1 MIKKN
6 KMKKFVI
13 TLFTFIISF
22 LNSNAQDSGIG
33 AVTTGDLFSGGN
45 VILRGLMERDYEL
58 VLLNGEMI
66 HGKAEGSPYLNDE
79 FTKGKIIFD
88 NGKEYD
94 VLTRLNVGTQKFEI
108 KKNLN
113 SPTSIIYI
121 NESISIQM
129 NNNMYDLHSI
139 NLENEQIL
147 AILENCVE
155 LENISLYYFPRKVI
169 KMPVETGA
177 AAPTTGFTK
186 TPMPKWTE
194 ANEFLILKNNNWYS
208 VPNSFKKLVS
218 MNIFDSTLLKKYKKS
233 NKLNIKKKESLIKM
247 VTYFN
252 SI

>member
-1 MIKKN
+1 
-6 KMKKFVI
+6 MKK
-13 TLFTFIISF
+13 IILILLILTMSIP
-22 LNSNAQDSGIG
+22 NTYGQDTGIG
-33 AVTTGDLFSGGN
+33 GVTTGDLFSGGN

-66 HGKAEGSPYLNDE
+66 HGKAEGSPYLDDE

-94 VLTRLNVGTQKFEI
+94 VLARLNVGTQKFEI

-113 SPTSIIYI
+113 SPTSVIYI
-121 NESISIQM
+121 NESVSIQM
-129 NNNMYDLHSI
+129 NSNMYDLHSI
-139 NLENEQIL
+139 KLENEQIL

-169 KMPVETGA
+169 KMPLETGA
-177 AAPTTGFTK
+177 VAPTTGFTK
-186 TPMPKWTE
+186 TPMPKWKE
-194 ANEFLILKNNNWYS
+194 ANEFLILKDNNWYS

-218 MNIFDSTLLKKYKKS
+218 MNIFDSKLLKKYKKS

>member
-1 MIKKN
+1 
-6 KMKKFVI
+6 MKKFVI
-13 TLFTFIISF
+13 TLFAFIISF

-121 NESISIQM
+121 NESISIKI
-129 NNNMYDLHSI
+129 NRNTYNLHSVK
-139 NLENEQIL
+139 LENEQIL
-147 AILENCVE
+147 AILEDCVE
-155 LENISLYYFPRKVI
+155 SENISLYYFPRKVI

-186 TPMPKWTE
+186 IPKPKW
-194 ANEFLILKNNNWYS
+194 ADASEFLILKDNNWYS

-218 MNIFDSTLLKKYKKS
+218 MNIFDSKLLKKYKKS

-247 VTYFN
+247 VNYFN

>member
-1 MIKKN
+1 
-6 KMKKFVI
+6 MKKI
-13 TLFTFIISF
+13 IISIF
-22 LNSNAQDSGIG
+22 ILTISLTYNYGQDYGIG
-33 AVTTGDLFSGGN
+33 SVTTDDLFSGGN
-45 VILRGLMERDYEL
+45 VVLRKLMKRDYSE
-58 VLLNGEMI
+58 
-66 HGKAEGSPYLNDE
+66 AEGSPYLNEE
-79 FTKGKIIFD
+79 FTKGKIVFN

-108 KKNLN
+108 KKNFN
-113 SPTSIIYI
+113 SPASLIDI
-121 NESISIQM
+121 NESVTVQM
-129 NNNMYDLHSI
+129 NNKNYNLHSI
-139 NLENEQIL
+139 NLNNEQIL

-155 LENISLYYFPRKVI
+155 LENISLYYFPKKVI

-186 TPMPKWTE
+186 VPKPKW
-194 ANEFLILKNNNWYS
+194 ADASEFLILKDDNWYS

-218 MNIFDSTLLKKYKKS
+218 MNIFDSKLLKKYKKF

>member
-1 MIKKN
+1 MSIP
-6 KMKKFVI
+6 I
-13 TLFTFIISF
+13 TYG
-22 LNSNAQDSGIG
+22 QDTGIG
-33 AVTTGDLFSGGN
+33 GVTTGDLFSGGN

-66 HGKAEGSPYLNDE
+66 HGKAEGSPYLDDE

-94 VLTRLNVGTQKFEI
+94 VLARLNVGTQKFEI

-113 SPTSIIYI
+113 SPTSVIYI
-121 NESISIQM
+121 NESVSIQM
-129 NNNMYDLHSI
+129 NSNMYDLHSI
-139 NLENEQIL
+139 KLENEQIL

-169 KMPVETGA
+169 KMPLETGA
-177 AAPTTGFTK
+177 VAPTTGFTK
-186 TPMPKWTE
+186 TPMPKWKE
-194 ANEFLILKNNNWYS
+194 ANEFLILKDNNWYS

-218 MNIFDSTLLKKYKKS
+218 MNIFDSKLLKKYKKS

>member
-194 ANEFLILKNNNWYS
+194 ANEFLILKDNNWYS
-208 VPNSFKKLVS
+208 VPNSFKKLLS
-218 MNIFDSTLLKKYKKS
+218 KNIFDPKLLKKYKKS

>member
-1 MIKKN
+1 
-6 KMKKFVI
+6 MKKF
-13 TLFTFIISF
+13 IISLIVF
-22 LNSNAQDSGIG
+22 TISIPYINAQDSGIG
-33 AVTTGDLFSGGN
+33 AVTPSDLFSGGN
-45 VILRGLMERDYEL
+45 VVLRKLMKRDYSE
-58 VLLNGEMI
+58 
-66 HGKAEGSPYLNDE
+66 AEGSPYLNEE
-79 FTKGKIIFD
+79 FTKGKIVFN

-108 KKNLN
+108 KKNFN
-113 SPTSIIYI
+113 SPASLIDI
-121 NESISIQM
+121 NESVTVQM
-129 NNNMYDLHSI
+129 NNKNYNLHSI
-139 NLENEQIL
+139 NLNNEQIL

-155 LENISLYYFPRKVI
+155 LENISLYYFPKKVI

-186 TPMPKWTE
+186 VPKPKW
-194 ANEFLILKNNNWYS
+194 ADASEFLILKDDNWYS

-218 MNIFDSTLLKKYKKS
+218 MNIFDSKLLKKYKKS

>member
-1 MIKKN
+1 
-6 KMKKFVI
+6 MKKFVI

-113 SPTSIIYI
+113 SPTSIIY
-121 NESISIQM
+121 
-129 NNNMYDLHSI
+129 
-139 NLENEQIL
+139 
-147 AILENCVE
+147 
-155 LENISLYYFPRKVI
+155 K
-169 KMPVETGA
+169 
-177 AAPTTGFTK
+177 
-186 TPMPKWTE
+186 
-194 ANEFLILKNNNWYS
+194 
-208 VPNSFKKLVS
+208 
-218 MNIFDSTLLKKYKKS
+218 
-233 NKLNIKKKESLIKM
+233 
-247 VTYFN
+247 
-252 SI
+252 

>member
-1 MIKKN
+1 
-6 KMKKFVI
+6 MKKFVI
-13 TLFTFIISF
+13 TLFAFIISF

-33 AVTTGDLFSGGN
+33 SVTTGDLFSGGN

-113 SPTSIIYI
+113 SPTSVIYI
-121 NESISIQM
+121 NESVSIQM

-194 ANEFLILKNNNWYS
+194 ANEFLILKDNNWYS

>member
-1 MIKKN
+1 
-6 KMKKFVI
+6 MKKF
-13 TLFTFIISF
+13 IISLF
-22 LNSNAQDSGIG
+22 VFTISVPIINAQDSGFG
-33 AVTTGDLFSGGN
+33 AVNPSDLFSGGN

-66 HGKAEGSPYLNDE
+66 HGNAEGSPFLNDD
-79 FTKGKIIFD
+79 FTKGKIIFN

-94 VLTRLNVGTQKFEI
+94 VLTRLNVGSQKFEI
-108 KKNLN
+108 KKNFN
-113 SPTSIIYI
+113 SPASLIDI
-121 NESISIQM
+121 NKSVTVQM
-129 NNNMYDLHSI
+129 NNKSYNLHSI
-139 NLENEQIL
+139 NLGNEQIL
-147 AILENCVE
+147 AILEDCVE

-186 TPMPKWTE
+186 VPKPKW
-194 ANEFLILKNNNWYS
+194 ADASEFLILKDNNWYS
-208 VPNSFKKLVS
+208 IPNSFKKLVS
-218 MNIFDSTLLKKYKKS
+218 MNIFDSKLLKKYKKS